1 MYRSCSSKQQRTC
14 SKGAKVPQ
22 EHKFQG
28 TKVLGTVTSEEQ
40 KFHGFESSMERKYLD
55 FSLPTPQERK
65 FHGSESSLWTFCSR
79 KRKCRGMK
87 SPDTLLYIR
96 DYLINAI
103 SLHMISCLC
112 LIDLS
117 AAVSTWCG
125 FLTVEQIGRINA
137 LLKQAYKY
145 RFCSELFSFSD
156 LDDDAD
162 VTLSDVTLFSNQSI
176 SFAACLISHNIL

>member
-1 MYRSCSSKQQRTC
+1 MGSKVPWSESTWTFRSPLPRSESST
-14 SKGAKVPQ
+14 GAKVLC
-22 EHKFQG
+22 E
-28 TKVLGTVTSEEQ
+28 L
-40 KFHGFESSMERKYLD
+40 
-55 FSLPTPQERK
+55 
-65 FHGSESSLWTFCSR
+65 FCSR

-137 LLKQAYKY
+137 LLKQAHKY
-145 RFCSELFSFSD
+145 GFCSELFSFSD

-176 SFAACLISHNIL
+176 SFAACLISHNII